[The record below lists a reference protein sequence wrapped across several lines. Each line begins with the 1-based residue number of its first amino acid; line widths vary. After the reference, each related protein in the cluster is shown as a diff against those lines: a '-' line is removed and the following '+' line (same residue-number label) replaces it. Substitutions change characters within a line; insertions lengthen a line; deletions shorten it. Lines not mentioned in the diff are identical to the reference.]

1 MNIIYIAI
9 TRTPHTLI
17 FGSSTIRVKE
27 LSIRLPFTRK
37 PVDLA
42 EFEHQDYAKVY
53 ITETRQLSPTEF
65 DELAGSLQASRDWLQ
80 GKGGRVE
87 DGGFLCIEV
96 TAPGRPYLY
105 INPEG
110 HDYARYVACL
120 RT

>member
-1 MNIIYIAI
+1 MSIIHIPI
-9 TRTPHTLI
+9 IRIPRTLVFSGTP
-17 FGSSTIRVKE
+17 IRVKE

-37 PVDLA
+37 PIDLA
-42 EFEHQDYAKVY
+42 EFEDPHYAKVY

-65 DELAGSLQASRDWLQ
+65 DELAGSLQASRDWLR

-96 TAPGRPYLY
+96 IAPGRPYLY

-110 HDYARYVACL
+110 HDYARYAACL